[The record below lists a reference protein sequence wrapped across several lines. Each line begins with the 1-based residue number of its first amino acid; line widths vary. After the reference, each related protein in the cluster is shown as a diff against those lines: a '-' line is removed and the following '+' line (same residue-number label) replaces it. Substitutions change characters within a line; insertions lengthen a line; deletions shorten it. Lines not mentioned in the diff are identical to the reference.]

1 MKYLNRHRETGPPAG
16 PVVSGSPYWRIEIA
30 ALATLVAAVALIA
43 VFPKAAAAYALHG
56 CKYDPDSISP
66 ISYRFFSVS
75 DDHEDAFDGGQAD
88 WDSAYNVPGHFREQS
103 WSVDP
108 EINVIDGSYSSD
120 WYALASWGCSGGEY
134 TGNEVTI
141 DFDASNTGSLTDDQL
156 VAIAVHELG
165 HAYGLDE
172 RHSAC
177 RVMNVPEAL
186 DLCTSF
192 PAADDRAGVRAVY
205 P

>member
-1 MKYLNRHRETGPPAG
+1 MRYLNRHKETGAPACR
-16 PVVSGSPYWRIEIA
+16 VVSGSPYWRIE
-30 ALATLVAAVALIA
+30 VAAVAALFA
-43 VFPKAAAAYALHG
+43 ALALMVVLPKAAAAYELHG

-75 DDHEDAFDGGQAD
+75 DDHEDAFGDGQAD
-88 WDSAYNVPGHFREQS
+88 WDSAYDVPGHFSERS
-103 WSVDP
+103 ASPDP

-120 WYALASWGCSGGEY
+120 NYALASWACSSGEY
-134 TGNEVTI
+134 SGNEVTI
-141 DFDASNTGSLTDDQL
+141 DFDASNTGSLTDAQR
-156 VAIAVHELG
+156 VVIAVHELG

-172 RHSAC
+172 RSWAC

-186 DLCTSF
+186 NACTSF
-192 PAADDRAGVRAVY
+192 PAADDRAGVRDVY

>member
-1 MKYLNRHRETGPPAG
+1 MRYLNRREGIESPAG
-16 PVVSGSPYWRIEIA
+16 RVASGSPYWRIEVA
-30 ALATLVAAVALIA
+30 AMVALVAALALIA

-75 DDHEDAFDGGQAD
+75 DDHEEAFGDGQAD
-88 WDSAYNVPGHFREQS
+88 WDSAHNVPGYFKEQS
-103 WSVDP
+103 WSADP
-108 EINVIDGSYSSD
+108 EINVIDGSYNSD

-134 TGNEVTI
+134 TGNEVEI
-141 DFDASNTGSLTDDQL
+141 DFDASNTGSLTDAQL

-165 HAYGLDE
+165 HAYGLAE
-172 RHSAC
+172 RTSAC

-186 DLCTSF
+186 NACTSF